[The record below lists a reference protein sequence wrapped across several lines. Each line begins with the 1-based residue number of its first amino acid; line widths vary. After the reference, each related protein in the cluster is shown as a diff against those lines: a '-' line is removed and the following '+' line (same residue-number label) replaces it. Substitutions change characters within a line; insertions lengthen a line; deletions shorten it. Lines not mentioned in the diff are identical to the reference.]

1 MHKPARHRYFL
12 APVAAV
18 FCFALAFFYPLNP
31 LSNGAES
38 YASRVAAASAVTY
51 VSLRTINA
59 FLSTAQEAEVGVSV
73 VASASVHPLKT
84 LEPIDDTIER
94 IASVVFAMMM
104 VSGVLSV
111 AMGPVGAIGFAMSG
125 FGLLTMVLVTRMRV
139 GRKLL
144 LYGAFFAV
152 ALPMSYWLSGTLAD
166 LMTERTWAENQR
178 IVSEILGG
186 VEIAPPDAK
195 DERWYSDWIEQGD
208 AIARYSSMATRIAS
222 EADDLIQSYIKLL
235 AVLLFNLILLPM
247 ILIGGVF
254 VLFRWVANDALA

>member
-1 MHKPARHRYFL
+1 MDKPGRHRYFL

-31 LSNGAES
+31 LSKGAED

-51 VSLRTINA
+51 ISLRTLNA
-59 FLSTAQEAEVGVSV
+59 FLSTAQEAEVGLSV
-73 VASASVHPLKT
+73 GASASVQPLKT

-111 AMGPVGAIGFAMSG
+111 AMGPVGAIGFAMA
-125 FGLLTMVLVTRMRV
+125 GLGLMTMVVVTRMRV

-152 ALPMSYWLSGTLAD
+152 ALPLSYWLSGTLAD
-166 LMTERTWAENQR
+166 LMTERTWTENQR
-178 IVSEILGG
+178 IVSEIIDG
-186 VEIAPPDAK
+186 VGTVPQEAEDQG
-195 DERWYSDWIEQGD
+195 WFSGLFEQGD
-208 AIARYSSMATRIAS
+208 AIARYSTMASRIAS
-222 EADDLIQSYIKLL
+222 EADVLIQSYIELL